1 MTAAKAT
8 AAPTTTASSSDA
20 ALPPPLAALAASGS
34 DNAPAASARPRT
46 VSRLPADLPRPVA
59 NWLSPSSTSVPEI
72 RPETPAIV
80 QHRRGLRERAFLRT
94 TGIVVAEGWSRPSS
108 ARTTGKCRWK
118 DVLFRGV
125 TCGLG
130 H

>member
-1 MTAAKAT
+1 
-8 AAPTTTASSSDA
+8 
-20 ALPPPLAALAASGS
+20 ALAASGS

-59 NWLSPSSTSVPEI
+59 NWLSPSPKSVPK
-72 RPETPAIV
+72 PPAIV

-125 TCGLG
+125 TFGLG